1 MKHEIEALEANDTWE
16 LTSLPAGKKAIDSKW
31 VYKLKL
37 NRMIQLRDIKRVSS
51 LKAITKQCVLIFL
64 TLFSQWRNW

>member
-16 LTSLPAGKKAIDSKW
+16 LTSLPTGKKAIDSKW

-51 LKAITKQCVLIFL
+51 LKAITKQCVLIF
-64 TLFSQWRNW
+64 F